1 MNIFEKMFSLSAIV
15 FAVALIVSLIY
26 FPPLRQLH
34 LLFPISLLGLIIN
47 MALMYI
53 VLRDIF
59 LRRFNDQGT
68 KYVWIAL
75 VLFLWPSIPIYLYK
89 YGFRPRMM

>member
-1 MNIFEKMFSLSAIV
+1 MNVFEKFFTLLAMI

-34 LLFPISLLGLIIN
+34 LLIPICLLGLVVN
-47 MALMYI
+47 MALIFI

-59 LRRFNDQGT
+59 LRHFSDPGT
-68 KYVWIAL
+68 KYIWIAL
-75 VLFLWPSIPIYLYK
+75 VLLVWPSIPFYLCK
-89 YGFRPRMM
+89 YGFRPRIM